1 MLKKT
6 LLFLLSLTLILMLPS
21 CDLMKGNK
29 FIELGLLHYQSPEVD
44 ALMTVANENFAFSK
58 PTDKDKFIS
67 ATEGDKVTVDLNQ
80 LPGFENLFNLGA
92 DGSVEISISKEVAVG
107 IADQGMLKPLEG
119 EIAGTFRETVNKAI
133 LGTANKDL
141 LNESIRQPASDTN
154 SNLAYNSVAFV
165 SSALEQS
172 MDDIETALEDAEIS
186 SELTDAIYTMIED
199 MKKKIKKEPTPENK
213 FTKAEVIQVQLI
225 TNFVVSVSNVTNY
238 SSESGEELSINSSEV
253 KQLLDEALTLSMYSE
268 TIKGVDMIRVPSTD
282 LITDIAKNSN
292 GENTQEAGNV

>member
-29 FIELGLLHYQSPEVD
+29 FIEWGLHKYQSPEVD
-44 ALMTVANENFAFSK
+44 ALINDIDNGFTASK
-58 PTDKDKFIS
+58 PSNGFYDS
-67 ATEGDKVTVDLNQ
+67 SSVTEDTVTVDITKIN
-80 LPGFENLFNLGA
+80 GFEKLFGFDTTQLKIDKDVA
-92 DGSVEISISKEVAVG
+92 DRIST
-107 IADQGMLKPLEG
+107 QGLLKPDSTEDATKLNSK
-119 EIAGTFRETVNKAI
+119 VYDAI
-133 LGTANKDL
+133 TGSANKDL
-141 LNESIRQPASDTN
+141 LNESIRQPASETN

-186 SELTDAIYTMIED
+186 SELTAAINTMIED
-199 MKKKIKKEPTPENK
+199 MQKKVDKEPTPENRL
-213 FTKAEVIQVQLI
+213 TKAEVLQVQLI

-238 SSESGEELSINSSEV
+238 SSESGEKLNIDSPEV

-282 LITDIAKNSN
+282 LITDIRNNSN